1 MDTTRTCGC
10 KLQLSPCTCANNFNV
25 TSFWGVDKHRFWL
38 IFGPNLPFFLHNLR
52 TNLAKKR
59 MNTLSLAHFVLTSGI
74 SQFSGILPK
83 NERVLAILPKK
94 GALVLEFRQEWRF
107 NEALGTKRI
116 RTSSCCRGTV
126 DCRVSTTMP
135 WSQKLRTV
143 RRKTVHLNRARSLGC
158 TGARAF
164 RHDRASSVF
173 LAT

>member
-25 TSFWGVDKHRFWL
+25 TSFWGVDKPRFWL
-38 IFGPNLPFFLHNLR
+38 IFGPNLPFFLHNLL
-52 TNLAKKR
+52 TNLGKKR
-59 MNTLSLAHFVLTSGI
+59 VNTLSLAHFVLTSGT
-74 SQFSGILPK
+74 SQFSRILPK

-143 RRKTVHLNRARSLGC
+143 RRKTVHLDRARPLGC
-158 TGARAF
+158 TGVRAF